1 MHIAKSG
8 KINRICFHLMYPWY
22 IRTMLY
28 WRESHL
34 LTKYLHDIDIWSCL
48 TPFDESMLYPLSPE
62 LMRDAPDDLL
72 LRTRILRPSYSL
84 AKEYGCHICIS
95 IFWAKI
101 TIYIKCIGPT
111 RILFAYCN
119 YYLWIYRALR
129 NIVIFSDQSIRDRYT
144 DYLENIV
151 MPNEIHYHSRL
162 TILQKTKS
170 I

>member
-1 MHIAKSG
+1 
-8 KINRICFHLMYPWY
+8 MYLIY
-22 IRTMLY
+22 
-28 WRESHL
+28 SS
-34 LTKYLHDIDIWSCL
+34 YLHNIDIWSCL
-48 TPFDESMLYPLSPE
+48 TPFDESTIYPLNAV
-62 LMRDAPDDLL
+62 LVRDAPDELL
-72 LRTRILRPSYSL
+72 LRTRNLRPSYSL

-129 NIVIFSDQSIRDRYT
+129 NIVIFADQSIRDRYT

-151 MPNEIHYHSRL
+151 MPNEIHYHFRFTCITSL
-162 TILQKTKS
+162 MKLFCKKQNQFKS
-170 I
+170 CHL